1 MADVRRGLIVTG
13 IVSIVI
19 LMVVG
24 SLIGSYNGLVS
35 MNEDVNSGYAQI
47 QNVIQR
53 RADLIPNLVETVKGY
68 ASHESGTFQA
78 ITEARSKIDS
88 ANNPGEL
95 AEANDALTQSLG
107 RLMVVVENYPELKAN
122 ENFLNLQD
130 ELAGTENRI
139 SVERKNYN
147 DVVRAFNTK
156 VRSFPTNI
164 VAKMFSFNQAEYFE
178 ADEGSQNVPEVN
190 FGN

>member
-1 MADVRRGLIVTG
+1 VRRGLIVTG

>member
-78 ITEARSKIDS
+78 IAEARSQIDS

>member
-1 MADVRRGLIVTG
+1 MRKGLIVTG
-13 IVSIVI
+13 IVSLVI
-19 LMVVG
+19 LIVVG

-68 ASHESGTFQA
+68 ASHESETFQA
-78 ITEARSKIDS
+78 ITEARSQIDS
-88 ANNPGEL
+88 ATNPGEL
-95 AEANDALTQSLG
+95 AEANDALTQSLE

-147 DVVRAFNTK
+147 DVVRTFNTK

-164 VAKMFSFNQAEYFE
+164 IAEMFNFNQAEYFE

-190 FGN
+190 FDN